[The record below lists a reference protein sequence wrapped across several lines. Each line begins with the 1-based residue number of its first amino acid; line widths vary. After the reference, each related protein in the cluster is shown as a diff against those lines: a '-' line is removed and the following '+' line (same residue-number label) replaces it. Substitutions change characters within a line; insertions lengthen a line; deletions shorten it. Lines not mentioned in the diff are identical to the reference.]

1 MIYLYFAH
9 LAFFLSALSCLKPHP
24 RLGDATSHLYVFCS
38 STLHS
43 VVPLPTLAGTVI
55 IVAFLRNPTITIKGR
70 VVETYW
76 VLPPGRFPRM
86 CLDDHPLIFTTLLH
100 VRHVFDYSFT
110 MPFTIPHPYQPS
122 AYTLHLL
129 LLSISRGIV
138 SALFLSLAYHFVS
151 SLVTHSWKK

>member
-76 VLPPGRFPRM
+76 VLPPGR
-86 CLDDHPLIFTTLLH
+86 
-100 VRHVFDYSFT
+100 
-110 MPFTIPHPYQPS
+110 
-122 AYTLHLL
+122 
-129 LLSISRGIV
+129 LSSDVSR
-138 SALFLSLAYHFVS
+138 
-151 SLVTHSWKK
+151 